1 MSEYDSAY
9 EERYISFV
17 PPLILPLKTIPYLRR
32 VKKKNLQH
40 VAFKHQLVS
49 NTKNKIVQG
58 DFILTEID
66 HLFTKDDSLDSSFF
80 KV

>member
-1 MSEYDSAY
+1 MSKYDSAY

-32 VKKKNLQH
+32 VKENLQH
-40 VAFKHQLVS
+40 LAFKHQLYS
-49 NTKNKIVQG
+49 NTKNKIVQE

-66 HLFTKDDSLDSSFF
+66 QLFTKDDSLDSSFF